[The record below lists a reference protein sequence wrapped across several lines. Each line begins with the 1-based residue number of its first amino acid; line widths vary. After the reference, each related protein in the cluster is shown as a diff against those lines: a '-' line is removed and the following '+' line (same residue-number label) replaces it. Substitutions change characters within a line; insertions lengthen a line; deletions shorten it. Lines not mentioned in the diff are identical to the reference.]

1 MVEISPNK
9 TPLKISVWR
18 FVLVLLLLAI
28 ILLALFWYLFAS
40 RLGATNSFLEGIRKY
55 LTFAATIHPNMKPE
69 DNFADSLKIHGVEK
83 VNSKSFTMLVSVT
96 DKNGEPL
103 TSINA
108 GEIDLKVGGPKTTG
122 LESVRIDKVT
132 PLHMM
137 NDWKE
142 HVSFSSV
149 MDYSASMFEGDLSA
163 IENNFEKL
171 MESIT
176 VPYAASIVKFN
187 AKATEILKLS
197 EAKDEIKKAIKKR
210 VPLENT
216 ALFDGIIK
224 GVEAVQ
230 ARPHM
235 RFLVLTTDGN
245 DNASFNTLKEV
256 LLRSKLHNV
265 SIFVLAFGW
274 LEVQTL
280 RTLADETDGLY
291 SYVPDSS
298 KLEEWFTKLGKIINN
313 VQVIE
318 YSTKSDMEIPEKID
332 LTIKVNGK
340 KLNRKR

>member
-28 ILLALFWYLFAS
+28 ILLAMFWYLFAS

-83 VNSKSFTMLVSVT
+83 ITPRKFTMLVSVT

-103 TSINA
+103 TTINA
-108 GEIDLKVGGPKTTG
+108 GDIELRIGSKNDSSLKSAT
-122 LESVRIDKVT
+122 IDKVT

-137 NDWKE
+137 TDWKE
-142 HVSFSSV
+142 PVSFSSV

-187 AKATEILKLS
+187 AKATEILPLS
-197 EAKDEIKKAIKKR
+197 ESKDEIKKAIKKR
-210 VPLENT
+210 IPLENT
-216 ALFDGIIK
+216 ALFDGVVK
-224 GVEAVQ
+224 GIEAVQ

-245 DNASFNTLKEV
+245 DNASFNSLKEV

-265 SIFVLAFGW
+265 SIFVIAFGW

-280 RTLADETDGLY
+280 KTIADETDGLY
-291 SYVPDSS
+291 SYVPNSS

-318 YSTKSDMEIPEKID
+318 YSTKSDMGTPEKID
-332 LTIKVNGK
+332 LTIEVNGK